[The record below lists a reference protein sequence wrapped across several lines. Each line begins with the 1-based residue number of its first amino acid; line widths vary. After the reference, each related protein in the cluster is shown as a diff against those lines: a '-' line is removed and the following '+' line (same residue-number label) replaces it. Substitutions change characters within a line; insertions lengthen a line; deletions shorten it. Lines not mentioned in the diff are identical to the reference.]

1 MNIKNNIKAFTL
13 IEILVAMVILSIGFS
28 IIFRSY
34 QFCISALTD
43 LSETTTANTLISK
56 VYDDL
61 NIQIMTNNFELPPLE
76 KNFEYPYE
84 KFSYQIE
91 LSPVVFENFNQY
103 TIENDGNLY
112 ELEISVLQK
121 DSKKI
126 YSGKT
131 KIYLPES
138 TE

>member
-1 MNIKNNIKAFTL
+1 MTIKNNIKAFTL

-34 QFCISALTD
+34 QFCIFALTD
-43 LSETTTANTLISK
+43 LSEKTTANTLISK

-61 NIQIMTNNFELPPLE
+61 SIQIMTNNFELPPME
-76 KNFEYPYE
+76 NSFEYPFE
-84 KFSYQIE
+84 KFSYKID
-91 LSPVVFENFNQY
+91 LSPVEFANFDEY

-112 ELEISVLQK
+112 DLKISVLQK
-121 DSKKI
+121 DSKQT
-126 YSGKT
+126 YSSTT